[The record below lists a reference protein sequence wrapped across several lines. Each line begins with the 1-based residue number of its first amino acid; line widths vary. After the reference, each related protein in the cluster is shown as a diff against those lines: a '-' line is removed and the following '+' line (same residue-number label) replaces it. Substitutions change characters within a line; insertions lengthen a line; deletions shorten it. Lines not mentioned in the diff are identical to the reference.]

1 MPMSS
6 KRVAGLV
13 GPALIAITISEV
25 VNLDIWKTND
35 ARLTYLNGTF
45 LFVAGLGIVH
55 AHNVWVRAWPVLLT
69 LVGWLAMAAG
79 SFRMFAPKSPQGGE
93 NAPTYAVIAAL
104 CAVGIVLT
112 IQAYRPSGEVHHHR
126 DPGRGAADHR

>member
-13 GPALIAITISEV
+13 GPALIVIAISET

-35 ARLTYLNGTF
+35 PRLTYLNGTF
-45 LFVAGLGIVH
+45 LFVGGLAIVR

-69 LVGWLAMAAG
+69 LVGWLAMAIG
-79 SFRMFAPKSPQGGE
+79 LFRMFAPRATVGGE
-93 NAPTYAVIAAL
+93 NALTYVVIAAV
-104 CAVGIVLT
+104 CAVGVVLT
-112 IQAYRPSGEVHHHR
+112 IQAYRPSG
-126 DPGRGAADHR
+126 PSI